1 MLKVF
6 AATTLFA
13 YLFTAGEAWADCA
26 RPADQPASSETSVQA
41 MQKELVVAALFC
53 GSSPTKEDSLQRNG
67 FYRADADFLTFV
79 VLLRAQAMAQ
89 QKKSDR

>member
-1 MLKVF
+1 MLKTF

-13 YLFTAGEAWADCA
+13 YLFTAGQAWADCT
-26 RPADQPASSETSVQA
+26 RPADQPASTETSVQA

-53 GSSPTKEDSLQRNG
+53 GSAPAKEDALQRNG

-89 QKKSDR
+89 QKKADH